1 MHPRFASLGLT
12 ARLNLNLTLS
22 PSVSHRNEGGAGVGQ
37 ERRDQRGPVCFKDF
51 CGTEVLS
58 RTNGLPEL
66 KGLITCAGGSLPG
79 YAAAASRLAVLPLS
93 FIRMNCIHL
102 ANHDGTAMMIARE
115 WQISKSDQN
124 LANQICDCRVII

>member
-1 MHPRFASLGLT
+1 M
-12 ARLNLNLTLS
+12 
-22 PSVSHRNEGGAGVGQ
+22 
-37 ERRDQRGPVCFKDF
+37 
-51 CGTEVLS
+51 
-58 RTNGLPEL
+58 
-66 KGLITCAGGSLPG
+66 GLITCAGGSLPG